1 MSVITIDDEKIGVL
15 SDTHGSFPAWRKA
28 LALFGPEVKTILH
41 AGDVLYHGPRN
52 SVPGGYTPTDLF
64 EAINGFQHE
73 GGRVLIAEGN
83 CDAAVDRM
91 VLEPEMEKCVSLVW
105 RGKRSS

>member
-52 SVPGGYTPTDLF
+52 SVPGGYTPTDLL
-64 EAINGFQHE
+64 
-73 GGRVLIAEGN
+73 R
-83 CDAAVDRM
+83 R
-91 VLEPEMEKCVSLVW
+91 
-105 RGKRSS
+105 